1 MSQIQYV
8 EDQIL
13 PLRNQLQNHGLYHQL
28 NSLKDVQAFMSMHV
42 FAVWDFMSLL
52 KALQNE
58 LTNTSIPWTPK
69 PKASLARF
77 INEIVHA
84 EESDINEKGEAKSH
98 FEMYLD
104 AMKQIGA
111 DDSQIVRF
119 VENIKAGQSLQQSLQ
134 VIEIDSAVKDF
145 VKFTFDTI
153 DSGKSHCIAAA
164 FTFGREDVI
173 PDMFIEILKKADAEN
188 EHYNKLRYYLDR
200 HIELDGDEHGPLSLK
215 MVKEMCGDDSSKCN
229 EVVEVSRQALKY
241 RILLWDGIERSILKA
256 KNKVLFES

>member
-28 NSLKDVQAFMSMHV
+28 KSIKDVQAFMSMHV

-52 KALQNE
+52 KALQDD
-58 LTNTSIPWTPK
+58 LTNTSVPWTPK
-69 PKASLARF
+69 PNASLARF

-84 EESDINEKGEAKSH
+84 EESDVNEKGEAKSH

-104 AMKQIGA
+104 AMKQIDA
-111 DDSQIVRF
+111 DDSQIIRF
-119 VENIKAGQSLQQSLQ
+119 IESIKAGKSVQKSLEE
-134 VIEIDSAVKDF
+134 VEIDSSVKDF
-145 VKFTFDTI
+145 VKFTFETI

-173 PDMFIEILKKADAEN
+173 PDMFIEILKKADVEN
-188 EHYNKLRYYLDR
+188 VHYNKLRYYLDR

-215 MVKEMCGDDSSKCN
+215 MVEEMCGDDSSKCDD
-229 EVVEVSRQALKY
+229 VVEISKQALKH
-241 RILLWDGIERSILKA
+241 RILVWDGIERSIVEANK
-256 KNKVLFES
+256 KVLI

>member
-28 NSLKDVQAFMSMHV
+28 KSIKDVQAFMSMHV

-52 KALQNE
+52 KALQDD
-58 LTNTSIPWTPK
+58 LTNTSVPWTPK
-69 PKASLARF
+69 PNASLARF

-84 EESDINEKGEAKSH
+84 EESDVNEKGEAKSH

-104 AMKQIGA
+104 AMKQIDA
-111 DDSQIVRF
+111 DDSQIIRF
-119 VENIKAGQSLQQSLQ
+119 IESIKAGKSVQKSLEE
-134 VIEIDSAVKDF
+134 VEIDSSVKDF
-145 VKFTFDTI
+145 VKFTFETI

-173 PDMFIEILKKADAEN
+173 PDMFIEILKKADVEN
-188 EHYNKLRYYLDR
+188 VHYNKLRYYLDR

-215 MVKEMCGDDSSKCN
+215 MVEEMCGDDSSKCDD
-229 EVVEVSRQALKY
+229 VVEISKQALKH
-241 RILLWDGIERSILKA
+241 RILLWDGIERSIVEVNK
-256 KNKVLFES
+256 KVLI

>member
-13 PLRNQLQNHGLYHQL
+13 PLRNQLKNHGLYHQL
-28 NSLKDVQAFMSMHV
+28 KSIKDVQTFMSMHV

-52 KALQNE
+52 KALQIE
-58 LTNTSIPWTPK
+58 LTSTSVPWTPK

-84 EESDINEKGEAKSH
+84 EESDVNEKGEAKSH

-104 AMKQIGA
+104 AMTQIGA
-111 DDSQIVRF
+111 DDSQIIRF
-119 VENIKAGQSLQQSLQ
+119 IENIKAGQSVQQSLQ
-134 VIEIDSAVKDF
+134 EIEIDSSVKDF

-153 DSGKSHCIAAA
+153 DSKKGHCIAAA

-173 PDMFIEILKKADAEN
+173 PDMFIEILKKADAKN
-188 EHYNKLRYYLDR
+188 VLYDKLRYYLDR
-200 HIELDGDEHGPLSLK
+200 HVELDGDEHGPLSLK
-215 MVKEMCGDDSSKCN
+215 MVEEMYGDDSSKFK
-229 EVVEVSRQALKY
+229 EVVEVSIQALKL
-241 RILLWDGIERSILKA
+241 RILLWDGIERSILEA
-256 KNKVLFES
+256 KNKVLSKN